1 MLYIWNGIFL
11 SNGILL
17 SHKNKIMPFAATQM
31 KLEIIILNEVSQTE
45 NDKYHVL
52 LLILNIPYL
61 VESKI

>member
-1 MLYIWNGIFL
+1 
-11 SNGILL
+11 
-17 SHKNKIMPFAATQM
+17 MPFAATQM